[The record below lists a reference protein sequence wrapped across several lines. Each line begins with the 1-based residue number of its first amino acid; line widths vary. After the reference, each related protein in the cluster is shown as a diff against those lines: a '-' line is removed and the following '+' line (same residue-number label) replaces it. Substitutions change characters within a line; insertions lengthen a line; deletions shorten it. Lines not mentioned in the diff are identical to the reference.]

1 MRRRVTGDDDR
12 QARTKMYVTE
22 GGGAR
27 NPYTCRYTLLFK
39 FDSGVCDF
47 IHYIPYQVHNHD
59 EDCEDYGGTHN
70 QRVIAVGDA
79 VYEVATY
86 AGNGENLFDDERA
99 GNVITGISAFLSA
112 CPKIIRLLDT
122 PFALAVRI

>member
-1 MRRRVTGDDDR
+1 MCAEIRRYSRFV
-12 QARTKMYVTE
+12 
-22 GGGAR
+22 
-27 NPYTCRYTLLFK
+27 P
-39 FDSGVCDF
+39 GVCDF

-59 EDCEDYGGTHN
+59 EDCKDYGGTHN

-99 GNVITGISAFLSA
+99 GNDISEHRSEVRYNGDKRVLSA